1 MVGHWPA
8 VRQAAMLMLLLLLL
22 LLLLMVLLLMLPD
35 NNLVTADTTTPTSLH
50 CMACLLEAWPVQGV
64 LPRSETNI
72 GEFNAGQVGNVRA
85 NHLLGRNPVKD
96 KLHQNHFG
104 FQKAF

>member
-1 MVGHWPA
+1 MVGHRTTVW
-8 VRQAAMLMLLLLLL
+8 QAAMLMLL
-22 LLLLMVLLLMLPD
+22 LLLLMVLLLMLAY
-35 NNLVTADTTTPTSLH
+35 NNLLTADTTTPTSLH